1 MFKPKCS
8 LTIHNGQFT
17 WCTQSNLCFSS
28 VCHVANDEHE
38 PDCAERPLPEA
49 LASVPKTQWPQHSN
63 EVGPYPGTH
72 IHGSLNLISVSVQ
85 KLKTTRPVYCKQY
98 SLSAEKELGIQPVS
112 DSLLAQGIVVPTYLC
127 TILLLILY
135 VSQMVR
141 DGVSPR
147 TLDALTTLSYL
158 LAL

>member
-1 MFKPKCS
+1 M
-8 LTIHNGQFT
+8 
-17 WCTQSNLCFSS
+17 
-28 VCHVANDEHE
+28 
-38 PDCAERPLPEA
+38 
-49 LASVPKTQWPQHSN
+49 
-63 EVGPYPGTH
+63 GPYPGTH

-135 VSQMVR
+135 VMVR